1 MGEAKKSL
9 AKRNGNHFRMFVF
22 MGNYVSCALRVFQF
36 EQHSIFFLINS
47 VENLLNY
54 CFGCYFRIDNRLMYR

>member
-22 MGNYVSCALRVFQF
+22 MGNYVSCVLRVFQF
-36 EQHSIFFLINS
+36 EQHNIFFFDKFCRKFA
-47 VENLLNY
+47 ELL
-54 CFGCYFRIDNRLMYR
+54 FRMLL